1 MPSHTWIV
9 DDQFHAE
16 SRAVMY
22 AVKEIVASAKSA
34 FQDILIADLVDFGR
48 ALFLDGSPQSSALDE
63 AIYHEAMVHPALV
76 AHPAPKRIFVAG
88 GGEGATLREV
98 LRHPTVQHVVMVDI
112 DPVMISMAKQHLATW
127 HQGAFEDPR
136 VQLIN
141 EDARQY
147 LANSSQTFDCILS
160 DVAEPLVG
168 SPAALLFTQ
177 EFFALAKARLAPGGT
192 FALQAEGADICDYAN
207 HVSIVKTL
215 RTVFS
220 TVLPYQVSIPFF
232 SSAWGFVVASDASL
246 EQRLNASSIPQILIE
261 RRCTNLRF
269 YDAESHQHM
278 FAQPR
283 FLRQASEDGT
293 VGMII
298 RDDHILEVQFQPI

>member
-1 MPSHTWIV
+1 MPSHTWVI
-9 DDQFHAE
+9 DDQFHDE

-22 AVKEIVASAKSA
+22 AVKEIVVSAKSA
-34 FQDILIADLVDFGR
+34 FQEILIADLVDFGR

-63 AIYHEAMVHPALV
+63 AIYHEALVHPALV
-76 AHPAPKRIFVAG
+76 ANPAPQRVFVAG

-98 LRHPTVQHVVMVDI
+98 LRHPTVQQVVMVDI
-112 DPVMISMAKQHLATW
+112 DPMMISMAKQHLSAW
-127 HQGAFEDPR
+127 HQGAFEDSR
-136 VQLIN
+136 VQVIN

-160 DVAEPLVG
+160 DVAEPLAG

-192 FALQAEGADICDYAN
+192 FALQAEAADICDFAN

-215 RTVFS
+215 RTVFAR
-220 TVLPYQVSIPFF
+220 VLPYQVSIPFF
-232 SSAWGFVVASDASL
+232 SSAWGFVVAGDAPL
-246 EQRLNASSIPQILIE
+246 EQRLNASSISQVLSDRGCE
-261 RRCTNLRF
+261 NLRF

-278 FAQPR
+278 FALPR
-283 FLRQASEDGT
+283 FLRQAFEDAA
-293 VGMII
+293 VGMVI
-298 RDDHILEVQFQPI
+298 RDDQLLVGQFQPA